1 MKARNVGTLTQ
12 ASPESGASIGVAT
25 ARLSGT
31 PLERIAR
38 LREVIIKGGD
48 EAQHLRRLPADTV
61 EALIDEGMFRFA
73 MPTELGGENAS
84 AVETVVIIEAMAAID
99 ASVAWNVMLGSE
111 INAMAAG
118 GMPKAVAKEVFV
130 DNPRTI
136 MCGGGGPGTTASYAI
151 AQKDGSV
158 KVWGEATFIS
168 GCHNADWCFLGAPLV
183 KEGEE
188 HTANPLAARMWFL
201 HKSQYEILDV
211 WNMAGLRGSGSD
223 TVRAAGAVVPAK
235 FADVQ
240 LVTVPPYYDNPVFR
254 IPIPLR
260 LSYNKVAIALGV
272 ARGALDAFVEI
283 ANNKVPFLSMSKLA
297 ERPIAQHRMGE
308 MEAKYRAARAYVL
321 EAMHEVEEEL
331 RAGAEAPGARTTQNA
346 RLACTYGANASMEV
360 VDVLHNAA
368 GTSGMQMASPLER
381 KLRDAHGAA
390 THRWVAHPL
399 YTDLGWILL
408 GHEAGPEFA
417 GAGGPG
423 LGAKR

>member
-84 AVETVVIIEAMAAID
+84 AVETVKIIEAMAAID

-118 GMPKAVAKEVFV
+118 GMPKALAKEVFI

-188 HTANPLAARMWFL
+188 HTANPLAACGVMPSGQPTAGAMLTVGISPGFGAG
-201 HKSQYEILDV
+201 S
-211 WNMAGLRGSGSD
+211 AGLAPYAACAL
-223 TVRAAGAVVPAK
+223 TVALSQEFRTIPVPAK
-235 FADVQ
+235 AVTKNTKSTIFAMAYP
-240 LVTVPPYYDNPVFR
+240 LVAKGQRCLSLAR
-254 IPIPLR
+254 I
-260 LSYNKVAIALGV
+260 
-272 ARGALDAFVEI
+272 
-283 ANNKVPFLSMSKLA
+283 
-297 ERPIAQHRMGE
+297 
-308 MEAKYRAARAYVL
+308 
-321 EAMHEVEEEL
+321 
-331 RAGAEAPGARTTQNA
+331 
-346 RLACTYGANASMEV
+346 
-360 VDVLHNAA
+360 
-368 GTSGMQMASPLER
+368 R
-381 KLRDAHGAA
+381 KLES
-390 THRWVAHPL
+390 
-399 YTDLGWILL
+399 LL
-408 GHEAGPEFA
+408 SRP
-417 GAGGPG
+417 
-423 LGAKR
+423 R